1 MSIVLENEA
10 LTNRSLTKHFSSLE
24 WRLQENHVGGANC
37 LQSVLANRI
46 ASLLA
51 AKAFACS
58 QAVRLGMGIGV
69 DAVEIKGDAL
79 TVIKKCKFNVED
91 KSKIGAY
98 IKDIHQNKNH
108 FHKIYF
114 RHISRCANQTAHI
127 IAIESLKR
135 GEQVYLEQAV
145 PPYAMPSLGLGREPD

>member
-10 LTNRSLTKHFSSLE
+10 LSNRTLTKHFSSLE
-24 WRLQENHVGGANC
+24 WRLQENHVGGGNC

-51 AKAFACS
+51 AEAFAYS

-79 TVIKKCKFNVED
+79 TKALREASKFTWNR
-91 KSKIGAY
+91 
-98 IKDIHQNKNH
+98 QC
-108 FHKIYF
+108 
-114 RHISRCANQTAHI
+114 HIMPCLRWGYDENQT
-127 IAIESLKR
+127 E
-135 GEQVYLEQAV
+135 ET
-145 PPYAMPSLGLGREPD
+145 

>member
-10 LTNRSLTKHFSSLE
+10 LSNRSLTKHFSSLE
-24 WRLQENHVGGANC
+24 WRLQENHVGGGNC
-37 LQSVLANRI
+37 LQSVLVNRI

-51 AKAFACS
+51 AEAFACS

-69 DAVEIKGDAL
+69 DAVEIKEDAL
-79 TVIKKCKFNVED
+79 TVIKK
-91 KSKIGAY
+91 
-98 IKDIHQNKNH
+98 
-108 FHKIYF
+108 
-114 RHISRCANQTAHI
+114 HISRCANQTAHI

-135 GEQVYLEQAV
+135 GEQVYLEQAM